1 MKISG
6 TFDVKL
12 EPLAAA
18 TTGENGI
25 TFGRMSI
32 DKAYQGP
39 LEARARGE
47 MLTVMTQVKGSA
59 GYVAAEQVTGT
70 LSGKQGSFVLQH
82 YGNMKGGGE
91 FLMLQVVPDSATG
104 ELVGLTGKM
113 DIRIEDGRHIYDFDY
128 DLPG

>member
-12 EPLAAA
+12 EPLDAA
-18 TTGENGI
+18 TQGQHGI
-25 TFGRMSI
+25 AFGRMAI
-32 DKAYQGP
+32 DKVYHGA
-39 LEARARGE
+39 LEGQARGE
-47 MLTVMTQVKGSA
+47 MLTVMTEVKGSA

-70 LSGKQGSFVLQH
+70 LSGRRGSFVLQH

-91 FLMLQVVPDSATG
+91 FLMLQVVPDSATD

-113 DIRIEDGRHIYDFDY
+113 DIRIEDGEHFYEFDY

>member
-12 EPLAAA
+12 EPLDAA
-18 TTGENGI
+18 TAGENGI
-25 TFGRMSI
+25 AFGRMSI
-32 DKAYQGP
+32 DKTYQGA
-39 LEARARGE
+39 LEGRSRGE
-47 MLTVMTQVKGSA
+47 MLTVMTQVQGSA
-59 GYVAAEQVTGT
+59 GYVAAEQVTGS
-70 LSGKQGSFVLQH
+70 LSGKRGSFVLQH

-113 DIRIEDGRHIYDFDY
+113 DIRIEDGQHFYDFDY
-128 DLPG
+128 NLPD